1 MPAAIT
7 HYYHAK
13 RVLEEVKPKQ
23 EVQEDAFFWGA
34 QGPDFL
40 FCHRGLPWQK
50 GDSLAEY
57 GEKLHQEP
65 PAHIFTYL
73 QEYQKVQND
82 DVISAYCMGFL
93 CHYAADRVCHPFIR
107 CQAER
112 LNKIEPEQN
121 VEITHHQVES
131 ALDSII
137 LRYEAASLPMEF
149 NLKTTLPKNL
159 SVQQKVAELYAFL
172 LKRLYGDSE
181 KESLLLQAADDARVV
196 FGWLNDRTSLK
207 KSLVERWEKKHGG
220 KHIYSCHMRPVS
232 EGDTFDYANVLLQD
246 WCWPQ
251 QSRAVRKES
260 FFDLYEQSVL
270 DAQKLIAGFLAGADP
285 VVMTKNIPFD

>member
-13 RVLEEVKPKQ
+13 RVLEETKPEQ

-34 QGPDFL
+34 QGPDFM

-57 GEKLHQEP
+57 GKKLHQEP
-65 PAHIFTYL
+65 PAHIFTCL
-73 QEYQKVQND
+73 QDYQKVHHD
-82 DVISAYCMGFL
+82 AAVSAYCMGFL

-112 LNKIEPEQN
+112 LNKIESGQDL
-121 VEITHHQVES
+121 EIAHHQVES

-149 NLKTTLPKNL
+149 NLKTTLPKNP
-159 SVQQKVAELYAFL
+159 SVQQTVAELYAFL
-172 LKRLYGDSE
+172 LERLYGVSG
-181 KESLLLQAADDARVV
+181 KERLLLQATDDARGV

-207 KSLVERWEKKHGG
+207 KSLVERWEKRHGG
-220 KHIYSCHMRPVS
+220 KYIYSCHMRPVS

-246 WCWPQ
+246 WRWPQ
-251 QSRAVRKES
+251 QSEIVRKES

-270 DAQKLIAGFLAGADP
+270 DAKKLITGFGAGVDP
-285 VVMTKNIPFD
+285 MVMTENIPFE

>member
-13 RVLEEVKPKQ
+13 RALEEAKPKQ
-23 EVQEDAFFWGA
+23 EIPEDAFLWGA

-40 FCHRGLPWQK
+40 FCHRGLLWKK

-65 PAHIFTYL
+65 PAHIFTCL
-73 QEYQKVQND
+73 QEYCKLHHD
-82 DVISAYCMGFL
+82 AAIAAYCMGFL
-93 CHYAADRVCHPFIR
+93 CHYAADCICHPFIY

-112 LNKIEPEQN
+112 LLKIEPGQDL
-121 VEITHHQVES
+121 EIAHHQVES

-149 NLKTTLPKNL
+149 NLKKALPKNP
-159 SVQQKVAELYAFL
+159 SVQRKIAELYAFL
-172 LKRLYGDSE
+172 LERLYGISG
-181 KESLLLQAADDARVV
+181 KESLLIQAADDARAV

-207 KSLVERWEKKHGG
+207 KSLVERWERRHGG
-220 KHIYSCHMRPVS
+220 KHTYSCHMRPVS

-246 WCWPQ
+246 WSWPQ
-251 QSRAVRKES
+251 HSEAVRKES

-270 DAQKLIAGFLAGADP
+270 DAQKLIADFLAGADP
-285 VVMTKNIPFD
+285 IVMTENIPFE